1 MVKKEEGLDDI
12 PEFDTG
18 LDIVDN
24 YWYLI
29 NYLRDLIKASEIK
42 AGLVLSFYGLLIN
55 VFFQFSDY
63 LIEVAA
69 TDPFIYIFMA
79 LWFMFSVTSIYYSF
93 RCFMPQIESKFD
105 KSVFFFG
112 DIISSYG
119 TIKEYVRVLEKV
131 SVKRRPLLDQLGEQV
146 YINAKITAAKFR
158 NVNLSIRFLSFN
170 IGLLFVFILY
180 YALKTALMG

>member
-1 MVKKEEGLDDI
+1 MVKKGEGMEDI
-12 PEFDTG
+12 PEFDSG
-18 LDIVDN
+18 IDIIDN

-55 VFFQFSDY
+55 VFFQFSDH

-69 TDPFIYIFMA
+69 EDPVIYIFLSM
-79 LWFMFSVTSIYYSF
+79 WFLFSVTSIFYSF

-105 KSVFFFG
+105 NSVFFFG
-112 DIISSYG
+112 DIINSYG
-119 TIKEYVRVLEKV
+119 TIKEYVKVLEQV
-131 SVKRRPLLDQLGEQV
+131 SVKRKPLLDQLGEQV

-180 YALKTALMG
+180 YALRTALQG

>member
-1 MVKKEEGLDDI
+1 MVKKEDGMEDI
-12 PEFDTG
+12 PEFDSG
-18 LDIVDN
+18 IDIIDN

-55 VFFQFSDY
+55 VFFQFSDH

-69 TDPFIYIFMA
+69 SDPVIYFFLAM
-79 LWFMFSVTSIYYSF
+79 WFMFSVTSIFYSF

-105 KSVFFFG
+105 NSVFFFG
-112 DIISSYG
+112 DIINSYG
-119 TIKEYVRVLEKV
+119 TIKEYVKVLEEV
-131 SVKRRPLLDQLGEQV
+131 SVKRKPLLEQLGEQV

-180 YALKTALMG
+180 YALRTALLG

>member
-1 MVKKEEGLDDI
+1 MVKKGEGIDEGPKFDPGIDI
-12 PEFDTG
+12 
-18 LDIVDN
+18 IDN

-55 VFFQFSDY
+55 VFFQFSDH
-63 LIEVAA
+63 LIDVAVS
-69 TDPFIYIFMA
+69 DPLIYFFLSM
-79 LWFMFSVTSIYYSF
+79 WFLFSVTSIYYSF

-112 DIISSYG
+112 DIINSYG
-119 TIKEYVRVLEKV
+119 TIKDYVKVLEEV
-131 SVKRRPLLDQLGEQV
+131 SVKRGSLLDQLGEQV
-146 YINAKITAAKFR
+146 YINAKITSAKFK

-180 YALKTALMG
+180 YAIRTTLVG